1 MTGVDAVRVLVLG
14 NSNSQRPH
22 GGVVR
27 AWPDLAVEDVAR
39 MTGIDLDVTHRN
51 FYAHVD
57 GVVEYAAAQVE
68 RYQPEVVVIAA
79 SANAANLP
87 TAAKSLE
94 DRVGTRLAGPVM
106 GAVSRFDWLAI
117 NSGKPGAVVYRAAH
131 GLGLRVLGAKYVIS
145 MPALLA
151 SYDAVLARLARFEEV
166 QFVVCSTNKYG
177 PRLRIRYPHCS
188 AGVEHFNRELQR
200 MTAARHFDWAD
211 RDATVCGPGWEQNF
225 EVDGVHM
232 TSRGERCMADAVV
245 PPLEDAVS
253 RVVAA
258 RV

>member
-1 MTGVDAVRVLVLG
+1 MTGDPVRVLILG

-22 GGVVR
+22 GGAVR
-27 AWPDLAVEDVAR
+27 AWPDLAIEDV
-39 MTGIDLDVTHRN
+39 TGSTGVRLAVTHRN

-57 GVVEYAAAQVE
+57 GVVEYVAAQVE
-68 RYQPEVVVIAA
+68 RFQPEVVVIAA

-94 DRVGTRLAGPVM
+94 DRIGARFAGPVM
-106 GAVSRFDWLAI
+106 SAVSRFDWLAI
-117 NSGKPGAVVYRAAH
+117 NGGKPGAVVYRAAH
-131 GLGLRVLGAKYVIS
+131 GLGMRVLGARYLIS

-166 QFVVCSTNKYG
+166 QFIVCSTNKYG
-177 PRLRIRYPHCS
+177 HRLRIQYPNCS

-200 MTAARHFDWAD
+200 MTAARHFGWAD
-211 RDATVCGPGWEQNF
+211 RDATVCAPGWEQNF

-232 TSRGERCMADAVV
+232 TARGERCMADAVV
-245 PPLEDAVS
+245 PPLETAVL
-253 RVVAA
+253 RVVEA
-258 RV
+258 RA